1 MKTTNKK
8 NYGHAGLEPDEINI
22 EAALDRIEARERIE
36 FSKRVLPRA
45 IEKLWDSGLD
55 YFKNEELPGGLKK
68 AEESFIKDYEENTLQ
83 SQLEIIKEGLRR
95 DFMENTLPGLLE
107 DEEEL
112 FFADFKEFASHE
124 IEEEEEMMK
133 KDFETKTQK
142 LLDKERARLCG
153 KIKTRTFEHGEAISE
168 HKDIEV
174 SGTDIA
180 QKNNQ
185 KSVTTMNFPIKER
198 LTKKLFMGL
207 PAGVYLAS
215 NTLNSNGTPIYAE
228 YVAERG
234 NPRIL
239 QWNILRAQKIRTCN
253 VLAGKDDYE
262 KYMNSNWLSESTGL
276 NGKTS

>member
-1 MKTTNKK
+1 
-8 NYGHAGLEPDEINI
+8 GELEE
-22 EAALDRIEARERIE
+22 
-36 FSKRVLPRA
+36 
-45 IEKLWDSGLD
+45 
-55 YFKNEELPGGLKK
+55 

-83 SQLEIIKEGLRR
+83 SQLEIIKEGLKR
-95 DFMENTLPGLLE
+95 DFMENTLPRLLE
-107 DEEEL
+107 GEEER
-112 FFADFKEFASHE
+112 FFANFKEFASRE

-133 KDFETKTQK
+133 KDFETKTQE

-153 KIKTRTFEHGEAISE
+153 KIKTRTFEHGKAISE

-185 KSVTTMNFPIKER
+185 KSAATMNFPMR
-198 LTKKLFMGL
+198 QTLTKKFFMEL

-215 NTLNSNGTPIYAE
+215 NTLKSGSNGTPIYAE

-239 QWNILRAQKIRTCN
+239 QWNILKAQKITQMVCN

-262 KYMNSNWLSESTGL
+262 EYINSNWPSESTGL
-276 NGKTS
+276 NRKIS